1 MGSGDIKHSHYRE
14 GDNMKSTESKT
25 EPDELKYRGYFNK
38 VNPKPQGN
46 YILLFASDWHKDHWA
61 FYAYISQRD
70 WRNDIRKINDLIRQM
85 NWRDGDVYIELIDYH
100 DKTMHEFYM
109 YLYDSGYY
117 SHWDALKPE
126 QWERHCPLGE

>member
-1 MGSGDIKHSHYRE
+1 
-14 GDNMKSTESKT
+14 MKSTGSKT
-25 EPDELKYRGYFNK
+25 KPDELKYRGYFNA
-38 VNPKPQGN
+38 VNQKPQGN

-61 FYAYISQRD
+61 FYGYVSQRN
-70 WRNDIRKINDLIRQM
+70 WRDDIRKINDLIKQL

-100 DKTMHEFYM
+100 DKAMHEFYM

-126 QWERHCPLGE
+126 QWEKHCPLGE